1 MLMFYMR
8 NSSLRLKQSLAKKKH
23 KKKHISFACR
33 ESLCVGKY
41 KMDVHTVCC
50 INLNN
55 CLVQYNNYVLVTCI
69 QLMLVIDKQIET
81 FHVSECIMTLVH
93 FIFISYLKTF
103 LLS

>member
-1 MLMFYMR
+1 
-8 NSSLRLKQSLAKKKH
+8 
-23 KKKHISFACR
+23 
-33 ESLCVGKY
+33 
-41 KMDVHTVCC
+41 MDVHTVCC